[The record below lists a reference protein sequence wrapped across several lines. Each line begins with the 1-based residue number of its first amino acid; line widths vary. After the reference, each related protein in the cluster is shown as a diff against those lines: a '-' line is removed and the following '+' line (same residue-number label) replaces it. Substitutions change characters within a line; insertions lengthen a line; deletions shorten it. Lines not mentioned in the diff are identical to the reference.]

1 VRRTIF
7 VPTAAVLPS
16 NRIPLSTCRTP
27 NRVIPDIRY
36 RPLRGRMAAFPG
48 ESQIDGEEKD
58 AKDDSRVHASGM
70 WLLLI
75 A

>member
-1 VRRTIF
+1 
-7 VPTAAVLPS
+7 
-16 NRIPLSTCRTP
+16 
-27 NRVIPDIRY
+27 VIPDIRY